1 MGHLEISISG
11 SIQKNNFDSWKLGLL
26 EQITSTNLDL
36 ETDNDFAVASDNVK
50 SLKAAEKMLKD
61 CKVKAL
67 EQTHDIQKLF
77 SAIDE
82 VSETARETRLIL
94 ERQVRTKKQQI
105 KSNLVTKAQL
115 KLAEY
120 CKSKPEVFSYV
131 DQEQFTAVSS
141 LEAAI
146 KGKASLTGVEKAL
159 DTKVQELIQKID
171 AQEQLAQVSY
181 QFISNQSDQHRVL
194 LQDMQYLL
202 SLPLPELKLTVEN
215 RIVKLS
221 EQQALKSAQ
230 ESESELQVAS
240 CEAVHGAR
248 SETISNYVI
257 SIEVSSTRS
266 EAIEIARE
274 VKQYLIARSQVSD
287 IKLKKQCD

>member
-1 MGHLEISISG
+1 MEHLEISILG
-11 SIQKNNFDSWKLGLL
+11 SIQKNNFASWKLDLL
-26 EQITSTNLDL
+26 EQIASTNLEL
-36 ETDNDFAVASDNVK
+36 ETDNDFATASDNVK
-50 SLKAAEKMLKD
+50 SLKIAEKTLKE
-61 CKVKAL
+61 CKIKAL
-67 EQTHDIQKLF
+67 EQTHDIQQLF

-94 ERQVRTKKQQI
+94 ERQVRTRKQQI
-105 KSNLVTKAQL
+105 KSELVTQAQL
-115 KLAEY
+115 KLVDY
-120 CKSKPEVFSYV
+120 CKAKSEIFSYL
-131 DQEQFTAVSS
+131 DQEQFTAVSK

-146 KGKASLTGVEKAL
+146 KGKASLSGVERAL
-159 DTKVQELIQKID
+159 DTKVKELMQEID
-171 AQEQLAQVSY
+171 AQEQFAHESY

-230 ESESELQVAS
+230 ESESELLVAS

-266 EAIEIARE
+266 DAIEIARS
-274 VKQYLIARSQVSD
+274 VKQHLTARTQVTD
-287 IKLKKQCD
+287 IKLNIQRD

>member
-1 MGHLEISISG
+1 MEHLEISISG
-11 SIQKNNFDSWKLGLL
+11 SIQKNNFDSWKSGLL
-26 EQITSTNLDL
+26 EQIASTNLEL

-50 SLKAAEKMLKD
+50 ALKTAEKTLQESKI
-61 CKVKAL
+61 KAL
-67 EQTHDIQKLF
+67 EQTYDIQQLF
-77 SAIDE
+77 LAIDE
-82 VSETARETRLIL
+82 VSATARETRLIL

-105 KSNLVTKAQL
+105 KYDLVTKAQL
-115 KLAEY
+115 KLLDY
-120 CKSKPEVFSYV
+120 CKSKSEIFSYV
-131 DQEQFTAVSS
+131 DQEQFTVLSN
-141 LEAAI
+141 LEAVI

-159 DTKVQELIQKID
+159 DIKVQELIQKID
-171 AQEQLAQVSY
+171 AQEQLAQESY

-194 LQDMQYLL
+194 FQDTQHLL

-240 CEAVHGAR
+240 SEAVHGAQ

-274 VKQYLIARSQVSD
+274 VKQYLEARSQVID
-287 IKLKKQCD
+287 IKLNKQRN

>member
-1 MGHLEISISG
+1 MEHLEISISG

-50 SLKAAEKMLKD
+50 SLKAAEKTLKE

-67 EQTHDIQKLF
+67 EQTHDIQQLF

-105 KSNLVTKAQL
+105 KSDLVTKAQL
-115 KLAEY
+115 KLLEY
-120 CKSKPEVFSYV
+120 CKSKSEIFSYV

-141 LEAAI
+141 LEAVI

-159 DTKVQELIQKID
+159 GTKVQELIQKID
-171 AQEQLAQVSY
+171 AQEQLAQESY

-274 VKQYLIARSQVSD
+274 VKQYLIARSQVTD
-287 IKLKKQCD
+287 IKLNKQRD

>member
-1 MGHLEISISG
+1 MEHLEISISG

-26 EQITSTNLDL
+26 EQIASTNLEL
-36 ETDNDFAVASDNVK
+36 ETDNDFAIASDNVK
-50 SLKAAEKMLKD
+50 SLKMAEKTLKE

-67 EQTHDIQKLF
+67 EQTHDIQQLF

-105 KSNLVTKAQL
+105 KSDLVTKAQL
-115 KLAEY
+115 KLFDY
-120 CKSKPEVFSYV
+120 CKSKSEIFSYV

-141 LEAAI
+141 LEAVI
-146 KGKASLTGVEKAL
+146 KGKASLTGVENAL

-171 AQEQLAQVSY
+171 DQEQLAQESY

-240 CEAVHGAR
+240 CEAVHGAC

-274 VKQYLIARSQVSD
+274 VKQYLIARSQVTD
-287 IKLKKQCD
+287 IKLNKQRD